1 MQVHS
6 YLACAPRD
14 MGVTAALFYVP
25 RGENVC
31 GWLAAGEGLR
41 SAAAFFAVEGYY
53 SAGAARFCRSVEDD
67 LRGRWIEQTVPVT
80 TDVRSPI
87 AEADCAELSR
97 LQSAFIREWLF
108 YPGDPQDDDE
118 VAAYRKLGLPVRP
131 VNVRA
136 TQFHRFDQHRPIWV
150 HASPGIDFNLVLYL
164 KKRLPLDRREA
175 RALA

>member
-1 MQVHS
+1 MRRRSRPLSGDGAESMQVHS

-25 RGENVC
+25 RGRTSAGGSRPARAC
-31 GWLAAGEGLR
+31 AAPPR
-41 SAAAFFAVEGYY
+41 SSRWKVITRR
-53 SAGAARFCRSVEDD
+53 GAARFCRSVEDD

-118 VAAYRKLGLPVRP
+118 VAAYRKLGCRC
-131 VNVRA
+131 
-136 TQFHRFDQHRPIWV
+136 
-150 HASPGIDFNLVLYL
+150 
-164 KKRLPLDRREA
+164 A
-175 RALA
+175 R